1 MDNFNTL
8 LLLEFLSLR
17 RRQFDTHQQ
26 ILRNEETCIERS
38 YNLLFSHFRGL
49 NRLSNTQ
56 TTQTTETNDFA
67 NEMTGILSS
76 LRRNVSRRSTPSLS
90 TQTRVNSFTPRNW
103 SASARNRTT
112 NATNTPRRRDP
123 TFHFPTRADA
133 TSNFWNVTP
142 RNQTNLRTETFTWFT
157 PPRTSFSNDE
167 PLPPTQAEIEISTCT
182 HKFSDLSSNQIMCPI
197 ARTNFEADDDVLKI
211 IYCGHIFK
219 KQHLLTW
226 FQTKQ
231 TCPVCRH
238 NITGISNTP
247 SSSDQ
252 IPPLPNTT

>member
-90 TQTRVNSFTPRNW
+90 TQSTDLHREIGRLL
-103 SASARNRTT
+103 
-112 NATNTPRRRDP
+112 
-123 TFHFPTRADA
+123 RAIA
-133 TSNFWNVTP
+133 
-142 RNQTNLRTETFTWFT
+142 
-157 PPRTSFSNDE
+157 
-167 PLPPTQAEIEISTCT
+167 PPTLLIPLVAATLLFISQRAPMRLAISGTSRLET
-182 HKFSDLSSNQIMCPI
+182 KPI
-197 ARTNFEADDDVLKI
+197 
-211 IYCGHIFK
+211 
-219 KQHLLTW
+219 
-226 FQTKQ
+226 
-231 TCPVCRH
+231 
-238 NITGISNTP
+238 
-247 SSSDQ
+247 
-252 IPPLPNTT
+252 